1 MVCPKCGED
10 YEQRLQCPRCH
21 VRLAFE
27 PRSRPEVIENP
38 WARRDQWQNTY
49 WGRVL
54 VGLLL
59 AQGLYYGLRQ
69 LLTAGLMASG
79 DDGAKDV
86 WTTLFGLVLGQALQ
100 AFGLLAGA
108 VLTGAGQRR
117 AFVLGA
123 MVGAW
128 NGILFVVMQRLHAT
142 ILTPVA
148 LYGLPLLQIAFGAI
162 GGTIGGLIW
171 RPSPTLTA
179 PVAPAPAAAAT
190 SALALR
196 GRKWSLF
203 DGPTAW
209 GRVLL
214 GVAVAVSGAIW
225 SKVILDF
232 VLESA
237 HGRLSIAEKR
247 LNHSRE
253 HLSKLAVLAARLDA
267 AGGLSAIDKPGTL
280 TPVEYRQLIADLVN
294 YLDYMAEPAR
304 NTRIHVGMF
313 VLLFLGLLFAFAYWT
328 KREYW
333 KDVH

>member
-1 MVCPKCGED
+1 MSMVCPKCGED

-162 GGTIGGLIW
+162 GGTVGGLIW

-225 SKVILDF
+225 SRVILDF

-237 HGRLSIAEKR
+237 HGRLSIE
-247 LNHSRE
+247 S
-253 HLSKLAVLAARLDA
+253 HLQARLITWEIIGLA
-267 AGGLSAIDKPGTL
+267 LLTGGAVAGAGAFNGLKQGLFMALGTCGALIGIRLGMGSAQLEEMVL
-280 TPVEYRQLIADLVN
+280 T
-294 YLDYMAEPAR
+294 
-304 NTRIHVGMF
+304 
-313 VLLFLGLLFAFAYWT
+313 
-328 KREYW
+328 
-333 KDVH
+333 